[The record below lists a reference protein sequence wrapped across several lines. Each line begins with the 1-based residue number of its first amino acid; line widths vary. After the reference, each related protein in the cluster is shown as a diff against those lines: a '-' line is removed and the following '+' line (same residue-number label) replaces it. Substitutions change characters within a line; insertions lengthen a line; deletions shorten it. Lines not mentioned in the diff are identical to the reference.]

1 MKHSV
6 MGDAINNICNVL
18 HTVSAD
24 AGWWHGPQGE
34 PLQMNPYTFGQKLL
48 LIHSEIAEATEGDR
62 KNTMDSH
69 LPHRKTVEVELAD
82 AFIRVCDLAAAYNM
96 DLGGAVVE
104 KLRYNESR
112 VDHTPEARAAAGGKK
127 Y

>member
-1 MKHSV
+1 MKHTLMKDSINGICVDLYNRSV
-6 MGDAINNICNVL
+6 Q
-18 HTVSAD
+18 
-24 AGWWHGPQGE
+24 AGWWTAKDGT
-34 PLQMNPYTFGQKLL
+34 PLQSNPYVFGQKLL

-62 KNTMDSH
+62 KDTMDSH

-82 AFIRVCDLAAAYNM
+82 AFIRICDLAAAYGM

-104 KLRYNESR
+104 KLAYNVTRE
-112 VDHTPEARAAAGGKK
+112 DHKPKARAGAGGKK